1 MKKKKLL
8 AFVLTCA
15 TAAGMLSG
23 CGSQGTTTETGS
35 APESTGTETAAAT
48 AAAETTAATGD
59 VVNIN
64 WYLFDGAGQADQQA
78 VQDAMNAYTADKIG
92 VTVTLKPISSGDYN
106 NTVKLDLAAADDVD
120 LCFMANWTGL
130 DELIQSN
137 ALMDLTDLLP
147 QYEELYGV
155 MPEEIWDST
164 KFDGKNYT
172 IPNYKESFSGY
183 SLITPQALADKVKE
197 EKGID
202 FQSLELNG
210 YSDLKKVEPYLE
222 AVKDEVSLP
231 IAELWGIYP
240 DIFANHYD
248 SILNKGTEVGV
259 DENTGE
265 IVELLKTD
273 AAKDYFTL
281 MHEWKEKGYWKEENT
296 MADVNK
302 DTYRSAGDYGISIWN
317 TVPDNENSASDRYG
331 VPVYAIQITD
341 NKITSDSAL
350 GSGWAISAK
359 SKKADACLK
368 YLQLLNTDTI
378 LADLFVYGIE
388 GTDYTKDADGVVTVS
403 ENAGWT
409 NQVWKATN
417 YKVPSLSSTESA
429 DKKEQYTEA
438 NAAAT
443 PQKIMGFRFDST
455 NVRTEI
461 TALDNVM
468 NEYQV
473 LMNCGFYDPEEYL
486 PKYLDAIE
494 QAGMDKILTEIQ
506 TQYDAWKSSQN

>member
-1 MKKKKLL
+1 MY
-8 AFVLTCA
+8 T
-15 TAAGMLSG
+15 
-23 CGSQGTTTETGS
+23 
-35 APESTGTETAAAT
+35 
-48 AAAETTAATGD
+48 
-59 VVNIN
+59 
-64 WYLFDGAGQADQQA
+64 
-78 VQDAMNAYTADKIG
+78 DA
-92 VTVTLKPISSGDYN
+92 
-106 NTVKLDLAAADDVD
+106 
-120 LCFMANWTGL
+120 
-130 DELIQSN
+130 
-137 ALMDLTDLLP
+137 
-147 QYEELYGV
+147 
-155 MPEEIWDST
+155 
-164 KFDGKNYT
+164 
-172 IPNYKESFSGY
+172 
-183 SLITPQALADKVKE
+183 
-197 EKGID
+197 
-202 FQSLELNG
+202 
-210 YSDLKKVEPYLE
+210 
-222 AVKDEVSLP
+222 
-231 IAELWGIYP
+231 
-240 DIFANHYD
+240 YD

-259 DENTGE
+259 DETTGE

-359 SKKADACLK
+359 STKADACLK
-368 YLQLLNTDTI
+368 YLQLLNTDTT